1 MAKEDLVDALGQT
14 TLNLP
19 VREASKRKPV
29 ASIEEDL
36 TPVTF
41 TDPIPKAVPPE
52 PKAKGTSA
60 GELYKSDIQASVD
73 ALETGRKAQ
82 FQLDSDKA
90 VNEAERLAA
99 KAYKASQSSALQRK
113 QIEEDPARQEY
124 KDALSE
130 KSKPFIPNEQN
141 ANDMMMLFGLLNVV
155 GFAIGSGGKENAQ
168 AAMSAMNGMLEGNR
182 KGREDLYKKEKSIF
196 ETNQKQLDSKI
207 KQLQAFMQDNQLLY
221 GMDKTA
227 RDQAIE
233 SEFLQTGAT
242 FMLEYYRKKGIGPTM
257 ELLEQTVKTMGEV
270 SKLNRAEVVRAEDR
284 AREDVQKADERKFRL
299 NVAAQQ
305 EEKERARA
313 RQERLFQI
321 SVKEQEL
328 AAAEDRDRRNK
339 TFESE
344 MAVEKNRIELLMQKE
359 NYRHAEAQA
368 DRVMNHATAI
378 QTETIL
384 ARKAK
389 ESQDAAD
396 RAQDK
401 TEQSARDRATEAY
414 RAEEQKARLT
424 AERLAA
430 EHRKADDVHKAKM
443 LALEARRVAVM
454 ENKGTG
460 SGSDTVNDVK
470 NFLGVNFGTGKQA
483 DTKYDQAAAA
493 ANTMAEALAL
503 SNAVRKNPEIV
514 GRVGQAKGFID
525 RYVKSLSNDG
535 TETERTPVPTTKQE
549 QEALLFSKRY
559 AAYLIRYEQALA
571 GSAKGFTVA
580 FMTRFN
586 NLMQQNQFNPEGFD
600 GLMKEQIREIHAR
613 TASLSTKITEENL
626 MRLGVAQTRDPDA
639 IEAYG
644 RMKKGVETAPAVGSS
659 VDAER
664 SRAKAAIAAGADAAA
679 VKARFKTKTGQ
690 EL

>member
-1 MAKEDLVDALGQT
+1 MANEVLGDALST
-14 TLNLP
+14 TMTLP
-19 VREASKRKPV
+19 VREASKRTPV
-29 ASIEEDL
+29 KNIDEDL
-36 TPVTF
+36 KEVTF
-41 TDPIPKAVPPE
+41 TDPIAEPVPA
-52 PKAKGTSA
+52 KAKEPGKSA
-60 GELYKSDIQASVD
+60 GELYKSDIQASVN

-82 FQLDSDKA
+82 FKLESEKA
-90 VNEAERLAA
+90 VDEAERLAA

-141 ANDMMMLFGLLNVV
+141 ANDLMMLFGLLNVV

-182 KGREDLYKKEKSIF
+182 KGREALYKKEKSIF

-242 FMLEYYRKKGIGPTM
+242 FMLEYYRKKGAGPTM
-257 ELLEQTVKTMGEV
+257 ELLEQTVKTMGKV
-270 SKLNRAEVVRAEDR
+270 SELNRAEEVRAEDR

-313 RQERLFQI
+313 REKRLFEI

-328 AAAEDRDRRNK
+328 AAAEDRDIRNK
-339 TFESE
+339 TFDSA

-359 NYRHAEAQA
+359 NYRHAEAQS

-389 ESQDAAD
+389 ESQDAAN

-443 LALEARRVAVM
+443 LALDARRVAIM
-454 ENKGTG
+454 EKKGTG
-460 SGSDTVNDVK
+460 ADGNFLKPGAAVSAGYVADNQLKTDIEDILKDLKTNPTLVNDLKKYRVEA
-470 NFLGVNFGTGKQA
+470 FLTEEGKVLNQLVSQDIPPNLRQFLTKVRDLRNNYYLNISGKAVTGG
-483 DTKYDQAAAA
+483 
-493 ANTMAEALAL
+493 EALR
-503 SNAVRKNPEIV
+503 S
-514 GRVGQAKGFID
+514 
-525 RYVKSLSNDG
+525 YG
-535 TETERTPVPTTKQE
+535 TVPQP
-549 QEALLFSKRY
+549 
-559 AAYLIRYEQALA
+559 
-571 GSAKGFTVA
+571 G
-580 FMTRFN
+580 
-586 NLMQQNQFNPEGFD
+586 D
-600 GLMKEQIREIHAR
+600 
-613 TASLSTKITEENL
+613 
-626 MRLGVAQTRDPDA
+626 
-639 IEAYG
+639 
-644 RMKKGVETAPAVGSS
+644 
-659 VDAER
+659 
-664 SRAKAAIAAGADAAA
+664 DAAA
-679 VKARFKTKTGQ
+679 ITDKLGGMSKRVSQAISIKQQLYGLPSLNLNAGGGTSLVPGQDYSRDSQGTPTATGAKKAMPSEAKMIEYAKDPYFKGDVQKAKAYLRTLGY
-690 EL
+690 E

>member
-1 MAKEDLVDALGQT
+1 MAKEDLGDALGQT
-14 TLNLP
+14 TLTLP
-19 VREASKRKPV
+19 VREASKRKAV
-29 ASIEEDL
+29 ANIEEDL

-60 GELYKSDIQASVD
+60 GELYKSDIQASVN
-73 ALETGRKAQ
+73 ALEAGRKAQ
-82 FQLDSDKA
+82 LQLDSDKA
-90 VNEAERLAA
+90 VNEAERLAT
-99 KAYKASQSSALQRK
+99 KAYKASQSSAQQRRE
-113 QIEEDPARQEY
+113 IEEDPARQEY

-242 FMLEYYRKKGIGPTM
+242 FMLEYYRKKGIGPTI
-257 ELLEQTVKTMGEV
+257 EFLEQAAKTAGKV
-270 SKLNRAEVVRAEDR
+270 SELTRAENVRAEDQ

-299 NVAAQQ
+299 DTAAQQ
-305 EEKERARA
+305 ENAARARA
-313 RQERLFQI
+313 REDRLFQI

-328 AAAEDRDRRNK
+328 AAAEDRDIRNK
-339 TFESE
+339 TFESA

-359 NYRHAEAQA
+359 NHRHAEAQA

-424 AERLAA
+424 AERLRL
-430 EHRKADDVHKAKM
+430 EHQKADDAHKAKM
-443 LALEARRVAVM
+443 LALDARRVAVM
-454 ENKGTG
+454 EKKGTG
-460 SGSDTVNDVK
+460 ADG
-470 NFLGVNFGTGKQA
+470 NFLKPGAAVSAGYVADNQLKTDIDDILKDLKTNPSLVKDLEKYRVEAFLTEEGKVLNQLASADIPPKLRQFLTKVSDLRNNYYLNISGKAVTGG
-483 DTKYDQAAAA
+483 
-493 ANTMAEALAL
+493 EALR
-503 SNAVRKNPEIV
+503 S
-514 GRVGQAKGFID
+514 
-525 RYVKSLSNDG
+525 YG
-535 TETERTPVPTTKQE
+535 TVPQ
-549 QEALLFSKRY
+549 R
-559 AAYLIRYEQALA
+559 
-571 GSAKGFTVA
+571 G
-580 FMTRFN
+580 
-586 NLMQQNQFNPEGFD
+586 D
-600 GLMKEQIREIHAR
+600 
-613 TASLSTKITEENL
+613 
-626 MRLGVAQTRDPDA
+626 
-639 IEAYG
+639 
-644 RMKKGVETAPAVGSS
+644 
-659 VDAER
+659 
-664 SRAKAAIAAGADAAA
+664 DAAA
-679 VKARFKTKTGQ
+679 MADKLVGMSRRVSQAISIKQQLYGFKSLNLSAGGATSLVPGQDYSRDTEGGAASSASVARPKTDAEFNALPRGARYIDPDDGK
-690 EL
+690 EYRKK